1 MERIGCIAAVAAG
14 LALAGCGGAPMETA
28 TRNAPA
34 DFATPQMAQVAPL
47 AAAVKVTSVKVRV
60 PRTLQVSEANR
71 FYPGGD
77 IVWREDPPGDRHAQ
91 VQKIV
96 EAAMLK
102 GVRAVEGEGRPVVLD
117 IEVTRFHALTEK
129 TRRTVGAVHALQFT
143 MQYRDPETG
152 AALSAPKFV
161 KADFKG
167 FGGKAA
173 KEAERAGQ
181 TQKVRI
187 TDHLAGVIRQQLTD
201 PAQYQSAKLGLMS
214 AFD

>member
-1 MERIGCIAAVAAG
+1 M
-14 LALAGCGGAPMETA
+14 ALSGCGGAPMETA

-34 DFATPQMAQVAPL
+34 DFATPQVART
-47 AAAVKVTSVKVRV
+47 AASVKVTSVKVSV
-60 PRTLQVSEANR
+60 PRTLEVSEANR

-91 VQKIV
+91 VQAIV

-129 TRRTVGAVHALQFT
+129 TRNTVGGVHALQFI

-152 AALSAPKFV
+152 VALSAPRVV

-173 KEAERAGQ
+173 KAAERAGQ

-201 PAQYQSAKLGLMS
+201 PAHYQAERLGLMS

>member
-1 MERIGCIAAVAAG
+1 MKSFGIVAAVTAG
-14 LALAGCGGAPMETA
+14 LALSACGGAPTETA

-34 DFATPQMAQVAPL
+34 DFATPQVAPM
-47 AAAVKVTSVKVRV
+47 AAPVKVTSLKVRV
-60 PRTLQVSEANR
+60 PRTLEVSEANR

-91 VQKIV
+91 VQAIV

-102 GVRAVEGEGRPVVLD
+102 GVRTAAGEGRPVVLD

-129 TRRTVGAVHALQFT
+129 TRKTVGGVHALRFI
-143 MQYRDPETG
+143 MQYRDPETD
-152 AALSAPKFV
+152 AALSAPTRV

-173 KEAERAGQ
+173 IEAETAGQ

-201 PAQYQSAKLGLMS
+201 PAQYQAARLGLLR

>member
-1 MERIGCIAAVAAG
+1 MKRFGIIAAVTAG
-14 LALAGCGGAPMETA
+14 LALSACGGAPMETA

-34 DFATPQMAQVAPL
+34 DFATPRVAP
-47 AAAVKVTSVKVRV
+47 AADAVKVTSVKVRV
-60 PRTLQVSEANR
+60 PRTLKVSEANR

-91 VQKIV
+91 VQAIV

-102 GVRAVEGEGRPVVLD
+102 GVRAVAGEGRPVVLD

-129 TRRTVGAVHALQFT
+129 ARYTVGGVHALQFT
-143 MQYRDPETG
+143 MQYRDPDTG
-152 AALSAPKFV
+152 AALSAPKHV
-161 KADFKG
+161 KADFRG

-173 KEAERAGQ
+173 IEAERAGQ

-201 PAQYQSAKLGLMS
+201 PEHYQAASLGLMR

>member
-1 MERIGCIAAVAAG
+1 MKRSGIIAAVTAS
-14 LALAGCGGAPMETA
+14 LALAACGGAPTETA

-34 DFATPQMAQVAPL
+34 DFATPRVAPV
-47 AAAVKVTSVKVRV
+47 AASVKVTAVKVSV
-60 PRTLQVSEANR
+60 PRTLEVSEANR

-91 VQKIV
+91 VQAIV

-129 TRRTVGAVHALQFT
+129 TRNTVGGVHALQFT

-152 AALSAPKFV
+152 AALNAPRFV

-173 KEAERAGQ
+173 KAAERAGQ

-201 PAQYQSAKLGLMS
+201 PAHYETERLGLMS

>member
-1 MERIGCIAAVAAG
+1 MKKFAVIAAVTAS
-14 LALAGCGGAPMETA
+14 LALSACATAPTETA

-34 DFATPQMAQVAPL
+34 NFETPEMAPTPAAFKVA
-47 AAAVKVTSVKVRV
+47 SVKVRV
-60 PRTLQVSEANR
+60 PRTLKVSEANR

-77 IVWREDPPGDRHAQ
+77 IVWREDPPGDRYAQ

-102 GVRAVEGEGRPVVLD
+102 GVRAVESDGVPVLLD

-129 TRRTVGAVHALQFT
+129 ARYTVGGVHALQFT
-143 MQYRDPETG
+143 MQLRDLETG
-152 AALSAPKFV
+152 APMGEPKFV

-173 KEAERAGQ
+173 MEAERAGQ

-187 TDHLAGVIRQQLTD
+187 TNHLASVIKQQLTD
-201 PAQYQSAKLGLMS
+201 PAHYETASLGLLS